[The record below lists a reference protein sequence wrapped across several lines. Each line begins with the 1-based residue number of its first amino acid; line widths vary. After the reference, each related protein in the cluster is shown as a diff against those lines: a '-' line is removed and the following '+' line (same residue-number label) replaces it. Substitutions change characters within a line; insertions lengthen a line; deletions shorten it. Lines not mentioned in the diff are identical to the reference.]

1 MATSG
6 GDRGGAGCRGGDGRV
21 TVKAEA
27 GQCRYTG
34 WGGLAVGSL
43 FHGMQ
48 TLTHTLKELKNTLNH
63 EVSIPLSPPETQ
75 KNAWLIQEPPPWNKA
90 AVWARGWGGVGAA
103 SFLSRGK
110 AQRQGRGPRQGG
122 STLTAIGSGCANQ
135 GPSQSLP

>member
-1 MATSG
+1 MVTG
-6 GDRGGAGCRGGDGRV
+6 EVLGAEVGMGESRSRLRLGS
-21 TVKAEA
+21 A
-27 GQCRYTG
+27 GTQD
-34 WGGLAVGSL
+34 GGLAVGSL

-63 EVSIPLSPPETQ
+63 EVSIPPSPPETQ